1 MINII
6 FLSPFSTLHLS
17 HKILFILSLNKNNI
31 NAMKQINL
39 ILAAMLLTF
48 AAFSQTVQDS
58 LNIKS
63 TVQQNGAERI
73 LSGNI
78 STGVTV
84 GGYGEITYNQ
94 PEGNNGELDV
104 QRLVLLFGYKFN
116 DRTQFITEIEF
127 EHVEEVFVEQVFL
140 NYSLNDN
147 INLRGGLMLVPMGII
162 NEYHEPTTFNG
173 VERPSIDGSIV
184 PTTWREIGVGVS
196 GKLDDASIRYQAY
209 IFNGFASVNGDKV
222 LGGKNGLR
230 NGRQKGIQST
240 INKPNFSA
248 KLDHYGILGLRLGL
262 SGYFGR
268 TQAEDDVDNLDGSDV
283 GISMLGVDARYRYQ
297 RFTAKGQFINTNI
310 SDSEAYNNLNNA
322 ELGSSL
328 QGWYLEAAYNLL
340 PQNKEQQLFAFVRYE
355 DYDTHA
361 SVEGDLSDNLAF
373 DRNEWTVGFSYKLAP
388 GAVVKADYQI
398 KDNSIPN
405 ANASNQLNLGIGV
418 WF

>member
-1 MINII
+1 MSVFLLILFSGYSQSQKDSINTNLNNQINGAQ
-6 FLSPFSTLHLS
+6 
-17 HKILFILSLNKNNI
+17 KILKGTLN
-31 NAMKQINL
+31 
-39 ILAAMLLTF
+39 
-48 AAFSQTVQDS
+48 
-58 LNIKS
+58 
-63 TVQQNGAERI
+63 
-73 LSGNI
+73 
-78 STGVTV
+78 TGVTI

-94 PEGNNGELDV
+94 PEGLNGELDV

-127 EHVEEVFVEQVFL
+127 EHVEEVFVEQAFL

-196 GKLDDASIRYQAY
+196 GKFDDASLRYQAY
-209 IFNGFASVNGDKV
+209 LFNGFASVNGSKV

-248 KLDHYGILGLRLGL
+248 KLDHYGIPGLRLGL

-268 TQAEDDVDNLDGSDV
+268 TQAEDDVDDLDGSDV
-283 GISMLGVDARYRYQ
+283 GIAMLGVDARYTFQ
-297 RFTAKGQFINTNI
+297 RFMAKGQFINTSI
-310 SDSEAYNNLNNA
+310 SDSEAYNNLNDA
-322 ELGSSL
+322 DLGSEL
-328 QGWYLEAAYNLL
+328 RGWYLEAAYNLL
-340 PQNKEQQLFAFVRYE
+340 PQEKQQQLFAFARYE

-361 SVEGDLSDNLAF
+361 SVDGNLIDNLAF
-373 DRNEWTVGFSYKLAP
+373 DRNEWTFGLSYKLAP

-398 KDNSIPN
+398 KDNAITNSDTT
-405 ANASNQLNLGIGV
+405 NQLNIGIGV